1 MAVISKEIQ
10 EDFSPLDW
18 LVSHIRWGW
27 LLLIALFIVT
37 ESLLSVT
44 SSPNFV
50 LLLSLG
56 GVGFALNGIYVG
68 LLWANYFPT
77 WLAVVA
83 TILDVA
89 LAVILLVLLSRHAQ
103 LLLPLM
109 LFPVIMAGV
118 RWNTETG
125 LLTALPIILSYGTPL
140 IPLISSDEIN
150 RTKLIDMVLP
160 LGTTALTLLLGGAL
174 PGVFLQKWI
183 NLVKAANVDELNQLR
198 RANERSKLI
207 TEMALTMS
215 ATLNYHKVL
224 RTMIDLSF
232 SALAEAD
239 LEDETTVG
247 MVLLFQ
253 DESSNDA
260 NKLTVVEGHNLAR
273 RDEGRKVEADA
284 GLIGRTVSSAEA
296 TITHNVQRDK
306 ILTTLASTP
315 GCRSAI
321 CAPLRA
327 GYTTYGV
334 VLFCTTA
341 PNFYNEDHK
350 ALLTTFCSQAIIAL
364 QNAQLFE
371 DLRRE
376 QHRILERDAEA
387 RHKLARDLHDGPTQ
401 DIAAIVMR
409 LNFIKMVIQK
419 NRDLD
424 KAYDEIVKVEEI
436 AQKATHEIRTM
447 LFVMRPVILETQGL
461 LAALEQYAEK
471 LNATESFDV
480 VVRNKDY
487 EGQLDGE
494 AEGVVFT
501 IVQEAIG
508 NAKKHSQATQ
518 ININLLAQNDSLYV
532 EVRDNGVGFDL
543 EAIKATYTQ
552 RTNTSL
558 GLINMEERAREI
570 GGRSILESEPGKG
583 TRLRLQVPFQRQEDY

>member
-1 MAVISKEIQ
+1 MAVTTTETT
-10 EDFSPLDW
+10 EDLARLDW
-18 LVSHIRWGW
+18 LVCHIRWGW
-27 LLLIALFIVT
+27 LLLIAVFIVT
-37 ESLLSVT
+37 ESWLSVA
-44 SSPNFV
+44 SSPNFI
-50 LLLSLG
+50 LLLSLVAV
-56 GVGFALNGIYVG
+56 GVALNGLYVG
-68 LLWANYFPT
+68 LLWAKYFPT
-77 WLAVVA
+77 WVAVVA
-83 TILDVA
+83 TILDTT
-89 LAVILLVLLSRHAQ
+89 LAVGLLLLLSRHAQ

-109 LFPVIMAGV
+109 LFPVIMSSV

-125 LLTALPIILSYGTPL
+125 LLTALPIILSYATPL
-140 IPLISSDEIN
+140 IPILGGDVIN
-150 RTKLIDMVLP
+150 RTRLIDVL
-160 LGTTALTLLLGGAL
+160 LTLGMTSLTLFLGGAL
-174 PGVFLQKWI
+174 PGIFIERRI
-183 NLVKAANVDELNQLR
+183 NLTKAANIDELNQLR
-198 RANERSKLI
+198 RANDRGKLI

-215 ATLNYHKVL
+215 ATTNYHKVL
-224 RTMIDLSF
+224 RSMIDLAF

-253 DESSNDA
+253 EESSNDA
-260 NKLTVVEGHNLAR
+260 NKLTVVVGHNLAR
-273 RDEGRKVEADA
+273 RDEGRKIETDS
-284 GLIGRTVSSAEA
+284 GLISRTLSTAEA

-306 ILTTLASTP
+306 ILTSFASTP

-327 GYTTYGV
+327 GYNTYGV
-334 VLFCTTA
+334 VLFCTTE

-371 DLRRE
+371 DLRHE

-401 DIAAIVMR
+401 SIAAIAMR
-409 LNFIKMVIQK
+409 LNFIKMVIQ

-436 AQKATHEIRTM
+436 SQKTTQEIRTM
-447 LFVMRPVILETQGL
+447 LFAMRPVILETQGL
-461 LAALEQYAEK
+461 IAALDQYAEK

-480 VVRNKDY
+480 AVRNRDY

-494 AEGVVFT
+494 AEGVVFA

-518 ININLLAQNDSLYV
+518 INVNLLAQNGSLYV
-532 EVRDNGVGFDL
+532 EVKDNGVGFDL
-543 EAIKATYTQ
+543 EATKATYDQ
-552 RTNTSL
+552 RTSL
-558 GLINMEERAREI
+558 GLINMDERAREI

-583 TRLRLQVPFQRQEDY
+583 TRLRLQVPFHRQEDY

>member
-1 MAVISKEIQ
+1 MAVTTTETT
-10 EDFSPLDW
+10 EDLARLDW
-18 LVSHIRWGW
+18 LVCHIRWGW
-27 LLLIALFIVT
+27 LLLIAVFIVA
-37 ESLLSVT
+37 ESWLSVA
-44 SSPNFV
+44 SSPNFI
-50 LLLSLG
+50 LLLSLVAV
-56 GVGFALNGIYVG
+56 GVALNGLYVG
-68 LLWANYFPT
+68 LLWAKYFPT
-77 WLAVVA
+77 WVAVVA
-83 TILDVA
+83 TILDTT
-89 LAVILLVLLSRHAQ
+89 LAVGLLLLLSRHAQ

-109 LFPVIMAGV
+109 LFPVIMSSV

-125 LLTALPIILSYGTPL
+125 LLTALPIILSYATPL
-140 IPLISSDEIN
+140 IPILSGDVIN
-150 RTKLIDMVLP
+150 RTRLIDVL
-160 LGTTALTLLLGGAL
+160 LTLGMTSLTLFLGGAL
-174 PGVFLQKWI
+174 PGIFIERRI
-183 NLVKAANVDELNQLR
+183 NLTKAANIDELNQLR
-198 RANERSKLI
+198 RANDRGKLI

-215 ATLNYHKVL
+215 ATTNYHKVL
-224 RTMIDLSF
+224 RSMIDLAF

-253 DESSNDA
+253 EESSNDA
-260 NKLTVVEGHNLAR
+260 NKLTVVVGHNLAR
-273 RDEGRKVEADA
+273 RDEGRKIETDS
-284 GLIGRTVSSAEA
+284 GLISRTLSTAEA

-306 ILTTLASTP
+306 ILTSFASTP

-327 GYTTYGV
+327 GYNTYGV
-334 VLFCTTA
+334 VLFCTTE

-371 DLRRE
+371 DLRHE

-401 DIAAIVMR
+401 SIAAIAMR
-409 LNFIKMVIQK
+409 LNFIKMVIQ

-436 AQKATHEIRTM
+436 SQKTTQEIRTM
-447 LFVMRPVILETQGL
+447 LFAMRPVILETQGL
-461 LAALEQYAEK
+461 IAALDQYAEK

-480 VVRNKDY
+480 AVRNRDY

-494 AEGVVFT
+494 AEGVVFA

-518 ININLLAQNDSLYV
+518 INVNLLAQNGSLYV
-532 EVRDNGVGFDL
+532 EVKDNGVGFDL
-543 EAIKATYTQ
+543 EATKATYDQ
-552 RTNTSL
+552 RTSL
-558 GLINMEERAREI
+558 GLINMDERAREI

-583 TRLRLQVPFQRQEDY
+583 TRLRLQVPFHRQEDY